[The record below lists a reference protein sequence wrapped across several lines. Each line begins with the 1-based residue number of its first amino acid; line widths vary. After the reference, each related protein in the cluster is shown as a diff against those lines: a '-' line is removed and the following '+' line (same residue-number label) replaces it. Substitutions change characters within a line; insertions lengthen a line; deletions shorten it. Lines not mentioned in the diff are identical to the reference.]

1 MIHHIVSLGTFCHM
15 ASHLQRYN
23 MRKCSYPFDWILSSP
38 KMVMECLRDDFKT
51 FLDPKYHRSMG
62 DGTSNHVVYGS
73 MVHGNNFHGTPT
85 LNHTFTH
92 KDITDPA
99 THASYVRA
107 VERFRA
113 VLSSPDPKLFV
124 LCTQDVVFDRTE
136 IEKLQSLLDQMTTNA
151 QILCISLHNDY
162 TTHYSVEHDG
172 KVKYVKM
179 YTYSRSDGRGF
190 AKPDENDRFQDILTS
205 LYSSA

>member
-38 KMVMECLRDDFKT
+38 KMVMDCLRDDFRT

-107 VERFRA
+107 VERFRK
-113 VLSSPDPKLFV
+113 VLSSPDSKLFV
-124 LCTQDVVFDRTE
+124 LCTQDVVFDRKE
-136 IEKLQSLLDQMTTNA
+136 IEELHQLLDQITTNA
-151 QILCISLHNDY
+151 QLLCISLHNDY
-162 TTHYSVEHDG
+162 TTHYSVEHEG
-172 KVKYVKM
+172 NVKYVKM
-179 YTYSRSDGRGF
+179 YMYSRSDGRGF
-190 AKPDENDRFQDILTS
+190 AKPDENDRFQDMLTS
-205 LYSSA
+205 LYSFA